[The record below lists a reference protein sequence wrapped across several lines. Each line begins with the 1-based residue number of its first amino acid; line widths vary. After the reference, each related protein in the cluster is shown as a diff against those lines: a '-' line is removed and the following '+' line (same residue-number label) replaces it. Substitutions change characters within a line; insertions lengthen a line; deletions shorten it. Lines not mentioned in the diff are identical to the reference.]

1 MNTDLTNLKNLSDI
15 DLKQKQEELFKKIG
29 SARKRYDWNA
39 YQKYFRLYIL
49 AKVAKYYK

>member
-1 MNTDLTNLKNLSDI
+1 MNTDLTKLSDI
-15 DLKQKQEELFKKIG
+15 EIIQKQEELFKKIDN
-29 SARKRYDWNA
+29 ARKRYDWNA

>member
-1 MNTDLTNLKNLSDI
+1 MNTDFTKLSDI

-29 SARKRYDWNA
+29 NARKRYDWTA